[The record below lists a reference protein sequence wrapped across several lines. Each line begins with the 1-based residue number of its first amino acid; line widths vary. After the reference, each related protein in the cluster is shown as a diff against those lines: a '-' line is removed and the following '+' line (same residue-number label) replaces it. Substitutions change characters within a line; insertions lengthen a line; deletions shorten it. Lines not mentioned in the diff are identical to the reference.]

1 MKVDWST
8 FWPRIVEA
16 TGETLLMVIATL
28 IFGSIIGIALGLLLF
43 VTRENNILENKTVSR
58 ILNIFINIIRP
69 IPFIIFLVAI
79 SQLTR
84 LVVGT
89 TIGTAAAIFPMTIV
103 ASFVVAR
110 VVENNLVSIDPGV
123 IEAAQAMG
131 ASPLR
136 IIFTVLIPEA
146 LGHLILGLDIRF
158 RQSYR
163 FLSSC
168 GNSRGRGPWTYRDD
182 LWLSTIRRK
191 CHDCNGCHS
200 YCHGASCTMD
210 WKYTFEKDYASLI
223 KYTCKCEILCQ

>member
-8 FWPRIVEA
+8 FWPRILES
-16 TGETLLMVIATL
+16 TGETIIMVIATL
-28 IFGSIIGIALGLLLF
+28 IFGSILGITIGLLLF
-43 VTRENNILENKTVSR
+43 VTREKNILENKVVFQA
-58 ILNIFINIIRP
+58 LNILINIIRP

-89 TIGTAAAIFPMTIV
+89 TIGTTAAIFPMTIV
-103 ASFVVAR
+103 ASFSIAR

-146 LGHLILGLDIRF
+146 LGPLILGL
-158 RQSYR
+158 
-163 FLSSC
+163 
-168 GNSRGRGPWTYRDD
+168 
-182 LWLSTIRRK
+182 
-191 CHDCNGCHS
+191 
-200 YCHGASCTMD
+200 
-210 WKYTFEKDYASLI
+210 TFITVSLI
-223 KYTCKCEILCQ
+223 DFSAVAGTVGGGGLGHVAMTYGYQRFDGSVMLVTVIILIVLVQLAQWLGNTLSKKFMRR

>member
-16 TGETLLMVIATL
+16 TGETIIMVIATL
-28 IFGSIIGIALGLLLF
+28 IFGSILGITFGLLLF
-43 VTRENNILENKTVSR
+43 VTRERNILENKIVFQL
-58 ILNIFINIIRP
+58 LNILINIIRP

-79 SQLTR
+79 SQVTR
-84 LVVGT
+84 FVMGT

-103 ASFVVAR
+103 ASFSIAR

-146 LGHLILGLDIRF
+146 LGPLILGLTFITVSLIDFSAVAGTVGGGGLGHVAMTYGYQRF
-158 RQSYR
+158 EGSVMLVTVIILIVLVQLAQWLGNA
-163 FLSSC
+163 LSKKF
-168 GNSRGRGPWTYRDD
+168 
-182 LWLSTIRRK
+182 IRR
-191 CHDCNGCHS
+191 
-200 YCHGASCTMD
+200 
-210 WKYTFEKDYASLI
+210 
-223 KYTCKCEILCQ
+223 

>member
-8 FWPRIVEA
+8 FWPRIVES
-16 TGETLLMVIATL
+16 TGETIIMVIATL
-28 IFGSIIGIALGLLLF
+28 IFGSILGITIGLLLF
-43 VTRENNILENKTVSR
+43 VTRERNILENKLVFQV
-58 ILNIFINIIRP
+58 LNILINIIRP

-84 LVVGT
+84 LVMGT

-103 ASFVVAR
+103 ASFSIAR

-146 LGHLILGLDIRF
+146 LGPLILGL
-158 RQSYR
+158 
-163 FLSSC
+163 
-168 GNSRGRGPWTYRDD
+168 
-182 LWLSTIRRK
+182 
-191 CHDCNGCHS
+191 
-200 YCHGASCTMD
+200 
-210 WKYTFEKDYASLI
+210 TFITVSLI
-223 KYTCKCEILCQ
+223 DFSAVAGTVGGGGLGHIAMTYGYQRFDGSVMLVTVIILIILVQLAQWLGNALSKKFMRR

>member
-8 FWPRIVEA
+8 FWPRILES
-16 TGETLLMVIATL
+16 TGETIIMVIATL
-28 IFGSIIGIALGLLLF
+28 ILGSILGITIGLLLF
-43 VTRENNILENKTVSR
+43 VTREKNILENKVVFQV
-58 ILNIFINIIRP
+58 LNILINIIRP

-103 ASFVVAR
+103 ASFSIAR

-146 LGHLILGLDIRF
+146 LGPLILGL
-158 RQSYR
+158 
-163 FLSSC
+163 
-168 GNSRGRGPWTYRDD
+168 
-182 LWLSTIRRK
+182 
-191 CHDCNGCHS
+191 
-200 YCHGASCTMD
+200 
-210 WKYTFEKDYASLI
+210 TFITVSLI
-223 KYTCKCEILCQ
+223 DFSAVAGTVGGGGLGHVAMTYGYQRFDGSVMLVTVIILIVLVQLAQWLGNTLSKKFMRR

>member
-16 TGETLLMVIATL
+16 TGETIIMVIATL
-28 IFGSIIGIALGLLLF
+28 VFGSILGITIGLLLF
-43 VTRENNILENKTVSR
+43 VTRERNILENKIVFQV
-58 ILNIFINIIRP
+58 LNILINIIRP

-84 LVVGT
+84 FVMGT

-103 ASFVVAR
+103 ASFSIAR

-146 LGHLILGLDIRF
+146 LGPLILGLTFITVSLIDFSAVAGTVGGGGLGHVAMTYGYQRF
-158 RQSYR
+158 EGSVMLVTVVILIVLVQLAQWLGNA
-163 FLSSC
+163 LSKKF
-168 GNSRGRGPWTYRDD
+168 
-182 LWLSTIRRK
+182 IRR
-191 CHDCNGCHS
+191 
-200 YCHGASCTMD
+200 
-210 WKYTFEKDYASLI
+210 
-223 KYTCKCEILCQ
+223 

>member
-16 TGETLLMVIATL
+16 TGETIIMVIATL
-28 IFGSIIGIALGLLLF
+28 IFGSILGITIGLLLF
-43 VTRENNILENKTVSR
+43 VTRERNILENKIVFQV
-58 ILNIFINIIRP
+58 LNILINIIRP

-84 LVVGT
+84 LVMGS

-103 ASFVVAR
+103 ASFSIAR

-146 LGHLILGLDIRF
+146 LGPLILGLTFITVSLIDFSAVAGTVGGGGLGHIAMTYGYQRF
-158 RQSYR
+158 DGSVMLVTVIILIVLVQLAQWLGNA
-163 FLSSC
+163 LSKKF
-168 GNSRGRGPWTYRDD
+168 
-182 LWLSTIRRK
+182 IRR
-191 CHDCNGCHS
+191 
-200 YCHGASCTMD
+200 
-210 WKYTFEKDYASLI
+210 
-223 KYTCKCEILCQ
+223 